1 MKRREFVAL
10 LGGAVVAAPL
20 AASLAA
26 QAQQHQNNRPRI
38 GIIDDSPMWNPFRDA
53 LQEAGYVDRRTATFE
68 YRRADGN
75 PERLVAAARELA
87 AIPVDVIATFGSTAS
102 FAAKTATSRVPIV
115 VISVGDPVRTG
126 LVQSLARPGGNITGN
141 TILAPEIG
149 PKRLQLIKEAL
160 PSVSRVALLWN
171 PDNASNAALVT
182 QMHADAPRLGLVP
195 MSVQARNTGELQ
207 MAFTTLTQDRP
218 DAVLFTNDPLH
229 QANIQKIVTFMFQ
242 QGIPGMYQ
250 TRDNV
255 AAGGLMSYGASFP
268 DLFRS
273 GASYV
278 QKVLRGAKPA
288 DLPIQPPD
296 RFELVINLKTA
307 KAIGLKIS
315 EAVLLRADEVI
326 E

>member
-20 AASLAA
+20 AAH
-26 QAQQHQNNRPRI
+26 AQQRPKNPPRI

-75 PERLVAAARELA
+75 PERLIAAARELA
-87 AIPVDVIATFGSTAS
+87 AIPVDVIVTFGSTAS
-102 FAAKTATSRVPIV
+102 FAAKAATSTVPIV

-149 PKRLQLIKEAL
+149 PKRLQLIKEVL
-160 PSVSRVALLWN
+160 PSVSRVALFWN

-182 QMHADAPRLGLVP
+182 QMHADAPRLGLIP
-195 MSVQARNTGELQ
+195 MSVQARNAGEFQ
-207 MAFTTLTQDRP
+207 AAFTSLTQDRP

-273 GASYV
+273 GATYV
-278 QKVLRGAKPA
+278 QKILRGAKPA

-315 EAVLLRADEVI
+315 DAVLLRADEVI

>member
-10 LGGAVVAAPL
+10 LGGILVAAPL
-20 AASLAA
+20 AAR
-26 QAQQHQNNRPRI
+26 AQQRPNNRPRI
-38 GIIDDSPMWNPFRDA
+38 GIIDDGPMWNPFRDA
-53 LQEAGYVDRRTATFE
+53 MQEAGYVDRRTAEFE

-75 PERLVAAARELA
+75 PERLVAAAWELA
-87 AIPVDVIATFGSTAS
+87 TIPVDVIATFGSTAS
-102 FAAKTATSRVPIV
+102 LAAKAATSTVPIV

-126 LVQSLARPGGNITGN
+126 LVQSLARPGGNVTGN
-141 TILAPEIG
+141 TILAPELG

-160 PSVSRVALLWN
+160 PSVSRVALFWN

-182 QMHADAPRLGLVP
+182 QMHSDAPTLGLVP
-195 MSVQARNTGELQ
+195 MSVQARNAGELQ
-207 MAFTTLTQDRP
+207 AAFTALTQDRP
-218 DAVLFTNDPLH
+218 DAALFTNDPLH

-288 DLPIQPPD
+288 DLPIQPPE
-296 RFELVINLKTA
+296 RFELAINLKTA